1 MFAGVLSAAAQ
12 QDTVRTQAPDND
24 AILRET
30 INSASPYYYPTLF
43 TRYLTGD
50 TTLTDTDYRYLYYG
64 FVWRPEYKP
73 FETPAARDK
82 ILQILEADS
91 LNEADYRRV
100 IAYGNEVLKKEPFD
114 PGAINFLIYAYGGIG
129 DTLNERINY
138 YRLQGVLNAIK
149 SSGTG
154 LSEESP
160 WHIIYFSHVRDFLA
174 SENIICGK
182 ERVISRTVAYTPLL
196 VKEKGVKGYYFDFG
210 RIYWQ
215 RPDKEPEK
223 RSSGWEF
230 NGQPLKRRAAPSVEK
245 VE

>member
-91 LNEADYRRV
+91 
-100 IAYGNEVLKKEPFD
+100 
-114 PGAINFLIYAYGGIG
+114 
-129 DTLNERINY
+129 LNERINY

-230 NGQPLKRRAAPSVEK
+230 NGLPLKRRAAPSVEK

>member
-1 MFAGVLSAAAQ
+1 M
-12 QDTVRTQAPDND
+12 
-24 AILRET
+24 
-30 INSASPYYYPTLF
+30 
-43 TRYLTGD
+43 
-50 TTLTDTDYRYLYYG
+50 
-64 FVWRPEYKP
+64 
-73 FETPAARDK
+73 
-82 ILQILEADS
+82 
-91 LNEADYRRV
+91 
-100 IAYGNEVLKKEPFD
+100 
-114 PGAINFLIYAYGGIG
+114 
-129 DTLNERINY
+129 
-138 YRLQGVLNAIK
+138 QGVLNAIK

-230 NGQPLKRRAAPSVEK
+230 NGLPLKRRAAPSVEK

>member
-160 WHIIYFSHVRDFLA
+160 WHII
-174 SENIICGK
+174 
-182 ERVISRTVAYTPLL
+182 
-196 VKEKGVKGYYFDFG
+196 
-210 RIYWQ
+210 
-215 RPDKEPEK
+215 
-223 RSSGWEF
+223 
-230 NGQPLKRRAAPSVEK
+230 
-245 VE
+245 

>member
-50 TTLTDTDYRYLYYG
+50 TTLTNTDYRYLYYG

-100 IAYGNEVLKKEPFD
+100 IAYGNEVLKKSRS
-114 PGAINFLIYAYGGIG
+114 IR
-129 DTLNERINY
+129 ER
-138 YRLQGVLNAIK
+138 
-149 SSGTG
+149 S
-154 LSEESP
+154 
-160 WHIIYFSHVRDFLA
+160 
-174 SENIICGK
+174 
-182 ERVISRTVAYTPLL
+182 IS
-196 VKEKGVKGYYFDFG
+196 
-210 RIYWQ
+210 
-215 RPDKEPEK
+215 
-223 RSSGWEF
+223 
-230 NGQPLKRRAAPSVEK
+230 
-245 VE
+245 